1 MNNKRLLNGLK
12 GLNVIINIMNIF
24 GKKVVPSTSSI
35 VQKRKGINKYKILMH
50 KLAKYKNYHHHFIQQ
65 KTTKLFALLLKRG
78 LYKTYGMI
86 QTCQPFFL
94 I

>member
-1 MNNKRLLNGLK
+1 MLLLILCTYLK
-12 GLNVIINIMNIF
+12 
-24 GKKVVPSTSSI
+24 KKLSRVHQVLYK
-35 VQKRKGINKYKILMH
+35 KRKGINKYKILMH